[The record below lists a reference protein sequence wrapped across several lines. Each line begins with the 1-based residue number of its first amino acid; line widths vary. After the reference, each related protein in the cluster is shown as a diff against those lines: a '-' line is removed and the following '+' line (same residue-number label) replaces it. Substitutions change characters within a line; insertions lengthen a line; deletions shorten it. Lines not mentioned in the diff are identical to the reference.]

1 MDTSLHIRIFKEL
14 ILLLFLLFSFFLFF
28 LSAHLRRNAAKIM
41 CENVPIISEQ
51 TAPHSAGMLSVPF
64 CAVLCHKCA
73 RPKHVPGIIPNMCRE
88 IAENAHQNVPGK
100 KEKGKKEKGKKENE
114 RNKLF

>member
-1 MDTSLHIRIFKEL
+1 M
-14 ILLLFLLFSFFLFF
+14 
-28 LSAHLRRNAAKIM
+28 
-41 CENVPIISEQ
+41 
-51 TAPHSAGMLSVPF
+51 
-64 CAVLCHKCA
+64 

>member
-1 MDTSLHIRIFKEL
+1 
-14 ILLLFLLFSFFLFF
+14 
-28 LSAHLRRNAAKIM
+28 
-41 CENVPIISEQ
+41 VP
-51 TAPHSAGMLSVPF
+51 ACCLCRFVPF
-64 CAVLCHKCA
+64 CATNA
-73 RPKHVPGIIPNMCRE
+73 PEMRPKHVPGIIPNMCRE